1 MPAPK
6 SLRMQYFAAFR
17 DAAGLSEETLE
28 SAAGTAADLYD
39 EVAARHGFS
48 FDRSIL
54 RVVLNDTIAPW
65 SSELK
70 DGDTVVFL
78 APFAGG

>member
-1 MPAPK
+1 MAAGK
-6 SLRMQYFAAFR
+6 ALRMQYYAAFR
-17 DAAGLSEETLE
+17 EAVGRSEEELS
-28 SAAGTAADLYD
+28 SAAATAAELYD
-39 EVAARHGFS
+39 EVALRHGFS

-54 RVVLNDTIAPW
+54 RVVVNHVIVPW
-65 SSELK
+65 TAEVH

>member
-1 MPAPK
+1 MPARK
-6 SLRMQYFAAFR
+6 SVTLHYYAALRE
-17 DAAGLSEETLE
+17 AAGRSEEALE
-28 SAAGTAADLYD
+28 SAARTAADLYD

-54 RVVLNDTIAPW
+54 RVVLNDTIVTW
-65 SSELK
+65 TSELE
-70 DGDTVVFL
+70 DGDSVVFL